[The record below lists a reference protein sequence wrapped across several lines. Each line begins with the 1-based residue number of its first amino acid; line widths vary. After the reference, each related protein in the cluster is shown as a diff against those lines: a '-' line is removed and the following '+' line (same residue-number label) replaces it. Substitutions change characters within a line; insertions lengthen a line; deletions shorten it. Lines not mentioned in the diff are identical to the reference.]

1 MGEGG
6 RAFVEVSQVGK
17 HTDSDPFRGRRLVVK
32 IVLQALLNYPNPA
45 GLECGSAAVSFRI
58 RHARP
63 FRVRARDAGAAL
75 LWRHPVRDDMLPR
88 ELSVCDGGTFTP
100 VQEFSV
106 VINACK
112 DAAATQ
118 RY

>member
-1 MGEGG
+1 MGKGG

-17 HTDSDPFRGRRLVVK
+17 HTDGNSFRGRRLVVK

-63 FRVRARDAGAAL
+63 FECGA
-75 LWRHPVRDDMLPR
+75 
-88 ELSVCDGGTFTP
+88 TP
-100 VQEFSV
+100 VHTALASP
-106 VINACK
+106 
-112 DAAATQ
+112 
-118 RY
+118 RP